1 MKPRIIAT
9 VIGAVSLLS
18 VFTSCTKWREVEKD
32 GYVEVIQNGGK
43 TLGYSQ
49 SSGIALITDKG
60 FAFKDMNRNGEL
72 DVYED
77 WRLPV
82 DDRAKDLASKM
93 SVEQIA
99 GLMLYS
105 SHQSIPS
112 SGSGFGGG
120 ATYNGKQYNESGA
133 VASDITDQQKIFLTE
148 DNVRHVLVTSVE
160 SPRIAA
166 EWNNKVQSL
175 VEGTGL
181 GIPAN
186 NSSDPRNGASVDAE
200 YNAGNGGKISM
211 WPGSLGMA
219 ATFDPSLVKRFGQIA
234 SLEYRAL
241 GISTALSPQIDIAT
255 EPRWSRTSGTFG
267 EDPKIS
273 TDMARAYADG
283 FQTTYDGN
291 IVEGKWGN
299 QSVNAMIKHWPGGG
313 SGEGGRDAHYGYGK
327 YAVYPG
333 DNLSQHIIPFV
344 EGAMRLED
352 GTEMAAAVM
361 PYYTISYGVDP
372 EGNNVGNSYSSYI
385 ITDLLRDKYGYDG
398 VVCTDWMITADEE
411 AVEAFTGK
419 CWGME
424 TKTVAERH
432 FQVIMAGVDQFGGN
446 NDKVPVLEAY
456 QMGVDE
462 FGEEA
467 MRQRFETSAVRLLRN
482 IFRTGLF
489 ENPYVD
495 PSESEKIVGNSEFMK
510 EGYDAQVK
518 SIVMLKNKDNTLP
531 VTKQAKV
538 YIEKRP
544 GSQTTAN
551 RPDLN
556 NEYAVN
562 TETLKTY
569 FTVVDSPEEADFGI
583 VFIQSPSSGSGYDVN
598 ETKKG
603 GNGYMPISLQYN
615 DYKATNARAVSIAG
629 GDIYED
635 FTNRSYKNKTVTT
648 SNKSDM
654 DAVISMKGKMGDK
667 PVVVMVSMSKQMVF
681 SEIEG
686 YADAILVGFG
696 IQNQAFLDVLSGTY
710 EPSGLLPFQMP
721 KNMKTVEEQYED
733 VPFDMD
739 CYVDS
744 EENVYDFGFGMNW
757 SGVINDERTAMY
769 AK

>member
-49 SSGIALITDKG
+49 SSGFALITDKG